1 VTSGGGE
8 GFRLLSLA
16 RVAGDAGGG
25 GPAVG
30 LTAGGIVRAEF
41 EVSAGSPLF
50 DGHFPGQ
57 PILPAIAHLALVR
70 RILGELEERRSG
82 DQEPPGGGAEI
93 VAVRNLRLRLPVR
106 PGDILTAQLAAHGG
120 GHRRFELRRGAELVS
135 HGEVHTG
142 EAAPAPQPDGHP
154 PRRDA
159 PPPDPPSPEGD
170 GFPPTAALL
179 PHAPPAR
186 LLSAVLWADAARIV
200 CSATVAPCH
209 PLAAGG
215 TAPGF
220 LGLEIGAQAAA
231 CLQALGRPAGGAPP
245 IGYLVGVRQAE
256 LAPRFPCGA
265 TLQVSASLTGGAAAL
280 AIYDVE
286 VRQSTDGAGRAG
298 AAPRELLAAATLS
311 TFLLASG

>member
-1 VTSGGGE
+1 MTSGGGE

-16 RVAGDAGGG
+16 GS
-25 GPAVG
+25 
-30 LTAGGIVRAEF
+30 TASGMVRAEF
-41 EVSAGSPLF
+41 EVAAASPLF

-70 RILGELEERRSG
+70 RLLSELPERQSG
-82 DQEPPGGGAEI
+82 DQEPLAGANDEPPAGGAEI

-106 PGDILTAQLAAHGG
+106 PGDVLAVQLAAHGG

-135 HGEVHTG
+135 HGEVRSG
-142 EAAPAPQPDGHP
+142 EAGPAQQPGDPSARG
-154 PRRDA
+154 DA
-159 PPPDPPSPEGD
+159 APPDPANPANPEGD

-186 LLSAVLWADAARIV
+186 LLSAVLWVDAARIV
-200 CSATVAPCH
+200 CSATVAGGH

-245 IGYLVGVRQAE
+245 IGYLVGVRHAE
-256 LAPRFPCGA
+256 VAPRFPCGA

-280 AIYDVE
+280 AVYDVE
-286 VRQSTDGAGRAG
+286 VRQATDGAGPAG
-298 AAPRELLAAATLS
+298 TAPGELLAAATLS
-311 TFLLASG
+311 TFLLASA